1 LCPCTGG
8 RGWANGGQGNGGG
21 ALERGAAP
29 GGAAVAGRPLQGCFH
44 SSPAD
49 AGGALSRPTNVRAR
63 NSSASAQHPRE
74 WQPLPGGAA
83 RDGRNRSAITCA
95 TALGRQR
102 RTVTGKPAAGGR
114 PTRRRVERRPR
125 LPKRTV
131 PDAARRPP
139 LRCTSRSCAWQ
150 PPLMWSSAAAA
161 MVSQCR
167 RRRPPPTNHQL
178 NCRHCVSRCS
188 AAAAAQHQR
197 APRRLAAA
205 AAH

>member
-1 LCPCTGG
+1 VSFLASFGSSRIRSCLSRSLSVVCGSPAVSHLCARAVRRLCPCTGG

-21 ALERGAAP
+21 ARERGAAP
-29 GGAAVAGRPLQGCFH
+29 GGAAVAGRPLQGWFH
-44 SSPAD
+44 SFPAD
-49 AGGALSRPTNVRAR
+49 AGGALSRPTNGRAR
-63 NSSASAQHPRE
+63 NSSACAQHPRE

-83 RDGRNRSAITCA
+83 RD
-95 TALGRQR
+95 
-102 RTVTGKPAAGGR
+102 
-114 PTRRRVERRPR
+114 
-125 LPKRTV
+125 RTV

-139 LRCTSRSCAWQ
+139 LRGTSRSCAWQ
-150 PPLMWSSAAAA
+150 PPLMWSSAVAA

-167 RRRPPPTNHQL
+167 RRRLPPTNHQL
-178 NCRHCVSRCS
+178 NCRHRVSRCS